1 MRNVRMRNVRMR
13 NVRMRNVRARLRSA
27 THDDTGSAPIEFVL
41 VGVLLT
47 FLTLAVLQ
55 LALALHVR
63 NTVLD
68 AAAEGA
74 RYGSFADNEAADA
87 VPRTIELIEAAVG
100 PDFARDVSV
109 REGSWMGVPA
119 VIVTVRTTLPL
130 AGFLG
135 PDRGLEVE
143 GHAARETLD

>member
-1 MRNVRMRNVRMR
+1 MRISRGRF
-13 NVRMRNVRARLRSA
+13 ALRDEA
-27 THDDTGSAPIEFVL
+27 GSAPVEFVL

-47 FLTLAVLQ
+47 FLVLAVLQ
-55 LALALHVR
+55 LALALHIR

-74 RYGSFADNEAADA
+74 RYGALADNEPGDAAS
-87 VPRTIELIEAAVG
+87 RTAELIATAVG
-100 PDFARDVSV
+100 PDYARDISV
-109 REGSWMGVPA
+109 REGAWMGAPA

-130 AGFLG
+130 LGMLG
-135 PDRGLEVE
+135 PDRALEVE

>member
-1 MRNVRMRNVRMR
+1 MGSR
-13 NVRMRNVRARLRSA
+13 RLR
-27 THDDTGSAPIEFVL
+27 DDRGSAPVEFVL

-47 FLTLAVLQ
+47 FLALGVLQ
-55 LALALHVR
+55 LALALHIR

-74 RYGSFADNEAADA
+74 RYGALADNEPADA
-87 VPRTIELIEAAVG
+87 VPRTVDLISTAVG
-100 PDFARDVSV
+100 AGYATDVTV
-109 REGSWMGVPA
+109 REGEWMGVPA

-130 AGFLG
+130 AGLLG
-135 PDRGLEVE
+135 PDRALEVE

>member
-1 MRNVRMRNVRMR
+1 MRAQRTRAR
-13 NVRMRNVRARLRSA
+13 VRAALRDES
-27 THDDTGSAPIEFVL
+27 GSAPVEFVL

-74 RYGSFADNEAADA
+74 RYGSLADNVPADA
-87 VPRTIELIEAAVG
+87 VPRTIELIETAIG
-100 PDFARDVSV
+100 PDFARDVNV

-135 PDRGLEVE
+135 LDRGLEVE

>member
-1 MRNVRMRNVRMR
+1 MRGQ
-13 NVRMRNVRARLRSA
+13 RARARGRGMLR
-27 THDDTGSAPIEFVL
+27 DDAGSAPVEFVL

-74 RYGSFADNEAADA
+74 RYGSLADNEPADA

-100 PDFARDVSV
+100 PDFARDVTV

-135 PDRGLEVE
+135 PDRGMEVE

>member
-1 MRNVRMRNVRMR
+1 MRMRRMR
-13 NVRMRNVRARLRSA
+13 RVRHRARAALLDES
-27 THDDTGSAPIEFVL
+27 GSAPVEFVL

-74 RYGSFADNEAADA
+74 RYGALADNEPTAA
-87 VPRTIELIEAAVG
+87 VPRTIELIQTAVG
-100 PDFARDVSV
+100 PDFARDVTV

-130 AGFLG
+130 AGLLG
-135 PDRGLEVE
+135 PDRALEVE
-143 GHAARETLD
+143 GHAARETLE

>member
-1 MRNVRMRNVRMR
+1 MRGR
-13 NVRMRNVRARLRSA
+13 VRAGTALR
-27 THDDTGSAPIEFVL
+27 DDRGSAPVEFVL

-68 AAAEGA
+68 AAGEGA
-74 RYGSFADNEAADA
+74 RYGSLADNDPSDA
-87 VPRTIELIEAAVG
+87 VPRTIELIEAAIG
-100 PDFARDVSV
+100 PDFAREVSV
-109 REGSWMGVPA
+109 HEGSWMGVPA

-130 AGFLG
+130 AGLLG

-143 GHAARETLD
+143 GHAARETLG

>member
-1 MRNVRMRNVRMR
+1 MPGRIR
-13 NVRMRNVRARLRSA
+13 RAL
-27 THDDTGSAPIEFVL
+27 TDDAGSAPVEFVL

-74 RYGSFADNEAADA
+74 RFGALADNDPRDAA
-87 VPRTIELIEAAVG
+87 PRTAELIATAVG
-100 PDFARDVSV
+100 ADYARDIEV
-109 REGSWMGVPA
+109 REGTWMGAPA

-135 PDRGLEVE
+135 VDRALEVE
-143 GHAARETLD
+143 GHAVLETLE

>member
-1 MRNVRMRNVRMR
+1 MPGRIR
-13 NVRMRNVRARLRSA
+13 RALA
-27 THDDTGSAPIEFVL
+27 DDAGSAPVEFVL

-74 RYGSFADNEAADA
+74 RFGALADNEPQDAA
-87 VPRTIELIEAAVG
+87 PRTAELIATAVG
-100 PDFARDVSV
+100 PDYARDIEV
-109 REGSWMGVPA
+109 REGMWMGAPA

-135 PDRGLEVE
+135 VDRALEVE

>member
-1 MRNVRMRNVRMR
+1 MRTS
-13 NVRMRNVRARLRSA
+13 RASA
-27 THDDTGSAPIEFVL
+27 VLGDDRGSAPVEFVL

-55 LALALHVR
+55 LALALHIR

-74 RYGSFADNEAADA
+74 RYGALADNRPADA
-87 VPRTIELIEAAVG
+87 VPRTVDLISTAVG
-100 PDFARDVSV
+100 PSYASDVAV
-109 REGSWMGVPA
+109 RQGEWMGVPA

-130 AGFLG
+130 LGFLG
-135 PDRGLEVE
+135 PDRALEVE
-143 GHAARETLD
+143 GHAARETLE

>member
-1 MRNVRMRNVRMR
+1 MRAQRTRAR
-13 NVRMRNVRARLRSA
+13 VRAALCDES
-27 THDDTGSAPIEFVL
+27 GSAPVEFVL

-55 LALALHVR
+55 LALALHMR

-74 RYGSFADNEAADA
+74 RYGALADNEPADA
-87 VPRTIELIEAAVG
+87 VPRTIDLIATAIG

-135 PDRGLEVE
+135 PDRWLEVE

>member
-1 MRNVRMRNVRMR
+1 MGAGRIRRVF
-13 NVRMRNVRARLRSA
+13 A
-27 THDDTGSAPIEFVL
+27 DDAGSAPVEFVL

-55 LALALHVR
+55 LALALHIR

-74 RYGSFADNEAADA
+74 RFGALADNVPADA
-87 VPRTIELIEAAVG
+87 APRTAELIATAVG
-100 PDFARDVSV
+100 PDYARDIRVS
-109 REGSWMGVPA
+109 EGSWMGAPA

-130 AGFLG
+130 LGLLG
-135 PDRGLEVE
+135 PDRALEVE